1 MNSKSM
7 GLKLILVILIAAILA
22 GCNTAATTVAPTMA
36 STSDQKA
43 TLDYLRTEV
52 AQTIIANPTQVPPTE
67 TQVLETNTPTV
78 TSTPTATI
86 TPLPTSTPLPPTL
99 TPTKTLVPWT
109 STPVYTSTPV
119 STATLTTFNC
129 TITSVKPTDTV
140 KKGSDFDANWVVK
153 NTGTETWIHTEV
165 DIKYIS
171 GTKMQKA
178 GEDLLDMKSD
188 VAHDGS
194 YTVIVDMIAPSTAG
208 TYTATW
214 ALQMGSTRV
223 CTMPL
228 TVVVVN

>member
-1 MNSKSM
+1 MSSKSM
-7 GLKLILVILIAAILA
+7 GLKLILVIMITAILA
-22 GCNTAATTVAPTMA
+22 GCNTAATTVAPTVE
-36 STSDQKA
+36 STSDQQA
-43 TLDYLRTEV
+43 TLDSLRTQV
-52 AQTIIANPTQVPPTE
+52 AQTVIANPTLVPPTD
-67 TQVLETNTPTV
+67 TPVLETDTPTI
-78 TSTPTATI
+78 TSTATSTV
-86 TPLPTSTPLPPTL
+86 TPLPTSTPLPPTIA
-99 TPTKTLVPWT
+99 PTRTLVPWT
-109 STPVYTSTPV
+109 STPVYT
-119 STATLTTFNC
+119 ATLTTFNC
-129 TITSVKPTDTV
+129 AITEVTPNSTTTV
-140 KKGSDFDANWVVK
+140 KKGDDFDGRWVVK

-188 VAHDGS
+188 VAHNAS

-208 TYTATW
+208 TYYATW